1 MSTMWTATDAGRE
14 LGLSRRTLQDRA
26 TRAGWT
32 RVGGH
37 YVAPPEDWRRLA
49 TPPPVTRGRP
59 RKSAALNPAGKYPAV
74 E

>member
-1 MSTMWTATDAGRE
+1 MWTAADAGRE

-26 TRAGWT
+26 TRAGWP

-37 YVAPPEDWRRLA
+37 YVASPEDWRRLA

-59 RKSAALNPAGKYPAV
+59 RKPAV
-74 E
+74 SNYVDKQRG